1 MKIHQF
7 LKIIKF
13 KALWAID
20 FIKWKIVFKTGY
32 FKKRKINSLS
42 IGVATFMNRYDN
54 CLVPL
59 ILKLSKLF
67 PDCEIIIIAN
77 GHILKKEQEVY
88 LKKISL
94 FSTNFENVK
103 LFKHNKPKGLSE
115 IWNQIIRVSSN
126 EDVLILND
134 DVDIKIEFIDS
145 ILKLLLTHNKIT
157 LLNNSWSQ
165 FLISKSLI
173 KIIGGF
179 DEGLKEIGGE
189 DDDYSA
195 RLALNNILIDGFD
208 SNTVKSKLKL
218 KKKILKVNSYGK
230 NMNKEYGGYSSF
242 NSEYFNQKWIV
253 SNSDFPGAVE
263 IPEILGRRSRTFK
276 YCKLRN
282 NNIN

>member
-1 MKIHQF
+1 MKIRQF

-13 KALWAID
+13 KSLWEID
-20 FIKWKIVFKTGY
+20 SFKWKFKT
-32 FKKRKINSLS
+32 KTKTKTKKINSLS
-42 IGVATFMNRYDN
+42 IGIATFMNRYDN

-59 ILKLSKLF
+59 IYKLSKLF

-77 GHILKKEQEVY
+77 GHTLKKEQEVY

-94 FSTNFENVK
+94 FSSNFENVK

-134 DVDIKIEFIDS
+134 DVDIKIEFINS
-145 ILKLLLTHNKIT
+145 ILKALLIHNKMT
-157 LLNNSWSQ
+157 LLNNSWSH
-165 FLISKSLI
+165 FLINKSLI

-208 SNTVKSKLKL
+208 LNTIKSKLKL
-218 KKKILKVNSYGK
+218 KQKKLNVNSYGK
-230 NMNKEYGGYSSF
+230 NMHEEDNGYSSF
-242 NSEYFNQKWIV
+242 NNKYIKEKWIV
-253 SNSDFPGAVE
+253 SNSYFPGAVV
-263 IPEILGRRSRTFK
+263 IPDILGRRSRMFK